1 MCLGLWFV
9 GIHMLQ
15 KEKLPKLWK
24 LKAKPLK
31 KTMSKVPIGKMQL
44 NVDVDVL
51 WNNAL
56 TDYEVEGNDGNESS
70 VGDESD
76 L

>member
-1 MCLGLWFV
+1 
-9 GIHMLQ
+9 MLQ

-51 WNNAL
+51 
-56 TDYEVEGNDGNESS
+56 
-70 VGDESD
+70 
-76 L
+76 

>member
-1 MCLGLWFV
+1 
-9 GIHMLQ
+9 
-15 KEKLPKLWK
+15 